1 MVMNFLSYA
10 RRHGPRRHAV
20 PVDRP
25 FGQDPQTA
33 ASETGRRRAGSA
45 ILWAATVAL
54 GLAPGAVSADDPP
67 APEERGSRALIV
79 VGLPG
84 DAAHAKDWSEIVRR
98 WRAWLAGPGGF
109 PAGQVRVLAPPDV
122 ASDAAGPATRE
133 AIAAELDG
141 LRKSGVVDRLWV
153 LWLGH
158 ASHDGTNVWLHLPGP
173 DLSGDEVGRLCGSL
187 KARESV
193 FWLTSAGSGWL
204 VKPLSAPGRVVA
216 AATLRDQ
223 EFNETVFP
231 RALADA
237 LERPAA
243 ELDRDHDG
251 RVSVLELFFAA
262 AEATAASYG
271 TARTVATE
279 HAQLDD
285 NGDGEGT
292 EPPGLALGSLVPTA
306 RPGLPPG
313 LADGLRA
320 GQTVLPSNQDP
331 KPSTDRPSTP

>member
-1 MVMNFLSYA
+1 
-10 RRHGPRRHAV
+10 V
-20 PVDRP
+20 PADQP
-25 FGQDPQTA
+25 FGQDPRTA
-33 ASETGRRRAGSA
+33 PRKTVRHRAGSA
-45 ILWAATVAL
+45 LLWAATVAL
-54 GLAPGAVSADDPP
+54 GLALGAASADDPP
-67 APEERGSRALIV
+67 VPEGKGSRALIV

-84 DAAHAKDWSEIVRR
+84 GAAHARDWSEIVRR

-122 ASDAAGPATRE
+122 ASDTAGPATRE

-141 LRKSGVVDRLWV
+141 LRKAGVVDRLWV
-153 LWLGH
+153 FWLGH

-173 DLSGDEVGRLCGSL
+173 DLSSDEVGRLCGPL

-216 AATLRDQ
+216 AATLREQ
-223 EFNETVFP
+223 EFNETIFP

-262 AEATAASYG
+262 AEVTAAHYG
-271 TARTVATE
+271 TTRTVATE

-285 NGDGEGT
+285 NGDGVGT
-292 EPPGLALGSLVPTA
+292 EPPGLALGSLVPTG

-313 LADGLRA
+313 LADGLLA
-320 GQTVLPSNQDP
+320 GQTVLPSNPDP
-331 KPSTDRPSTP
+331 KPTKDRPSPP